1 MMTRATNVP
10 NSLRVRF
17 LGMVSNRS
25 GKQNGSTMQVALYG
39 LPFTLNVAER
49 RELLGDLA
57 QAASLS
63 RQGTGPIEPLRLRD
77 DFGPLLG
84 M

>member
-1 MMTRATNVP
+1 MGCTCGDVARLETGCGPLIMLLTD
-10 NSLRVRF
+10 L
-17 LGMVSNRS
+17 
-25 GKQNGSTMQVALYG
+25 ALYG

-77 DFGPLLG
+77 DFRLLFG

>member
-1 MMTRATNVP
+1 M
-10 NSLRVRF
+10 LC
-17 LGMVSNRS
+17 RS
-25 GKQNGSTMQVALYG
+25 AGALKACARQD
-39 LPFTLNVAER
+39 PAQRIVAER